1 MHSRPR
7 RGRFVAAVTHEL
19 RSPLT
24 SFRLHT
30 DLLERAHND
39 EQRGQHVGV
48 LRAEATRLG
57 EVIEN
62 VLVYAGLR
70 VPAGERESRP
80 FGEVLAPLLDTFR
93 ASAGEAGA
101 ELIEDIAPDA
111 ARARV
116 RVRPGSVDR
125 ILTNLVENAC
135 RYAVSEST
143 PVVRIS
149 ARREGRTVRIR
160 IADNGPGIDPGER
173 EMIFADFYRGRAS
186 SASHRGIGLG
196 LALGRGLARAEG
208 GDLRLIE
215 TDSPGATFE
224 LAIPCVPVE
233 G

>member
-1 MHSRPR
+1 M
-7 RGRFVAAVTHEL
+7 
-19 RSPLT
+19 
-24 SFRLHT
+24 
-30 DLLERAHND
+30 
-39 EQRGQHVGV
+39 
-48 LRAEATRLG
+48 
-57 EVIEN
+57 
-62 VLVYAGLR
+62 LVYAGLR

-149 ARREGRTVRIR
+149 ARREGGRCASASRTT
-160 IADNGPGIDPGER
+160 GPGSTRGSER
-173 EMIFADFYRGRAS
+173 
-186 SASHRGIGLG
+186 
-196 LALGRGLARAEG
+196 
-208 GDLRLIE
+208 
-215 TDSPGATFE
+215 
-224 LAIPCVPVE
+224 
-233 G
+233 